1 MSKKL
6 KILYASAEVVPF
18 AKTGGLADV
27 AGALPAELA
36 GMGHDVRVVMPR
48 FSSIDGD
55 KFKLK
60 TITAPFKIP
69 LGNELIDITVAES
82 DAIAGVSTYFIEND
96 ALFDRDSLYGQP
108 DDDRRFIAYCRGMLE
123 MFEQIGW
130 FPDVISCNDW
140 HSALTPV
147 YLKTIYANQ
156 EKFRRI
162 ATLYTVH
169 NLAYQGTFSE
179 NVMQLAGLPAEL
191 FTWDKLAYYNT
202 FNFMKVG
209 LLYAD
214 VISTVS
220 EGYAEEIATKE
231 YGAGL
236 EGVIEYRKHD
246 LFGILNG
253 IDYDIWNPRTD
264 KLIPANFSV
273 NDLKGKA
280 ECKRE
285 LQQEMG
291 LAVDA
296 NTPVFGL
303 ISRLSSQKG
312 LDILAE
318 VLPELLKMQDMQVV
332 ILGTGDEYFHT
343 MLKKLAALHP
353 DKLALAL
360 RFDNALAH
368 RIYAA
373 SDAFLMPSQYEPC
386 GLGQMFSL
394 AYGTVP
400 VVRATGG
407 LADTV
412 HNFDLHDPA
421 SKGNGFVF
429 EQYSSFELRKTILAC
444 LNCYH
449 EAPGSWAQLVKNAFA
464 GDFSWHNSAARY
476 LEVYQHALLKV
487 RGRAGSFDE

>member
-36 GMGHDVRVVMPR
+36 EMGHDVRVVMPR
-48 FSSIDGD
+48 FSSIDGA
-55 KFKLK
+55 KYGLK
-60 TITAPFKIP
+60 TITAPFQIP
-69 LGNELIDITVAES
+69 LGNSLIAITIAES
-82 DAIAGVSTYFIEND
+82 SAIAGVPTYFIENEEFF
-96 ALFDRDSLYGQP
+96 ARDSLYGQA
-108 DDDRRFIAYCRGMLE
+108 DDDSRFTVYCRGMLE
-123 MFEQIGW
+123 MFAQIGW
-130 FPDVISCNDW
+130 TPDVISCNDW
-140 HSALTPV
+140 HSALVPV
-147 YLKTIYANQ
+147 YLKTIYADQ

-162 ATLYTVH
+162 ATLFTVH
-169 NLAYQGTFSE
+169 NLAYQGSFSE
-179 NVMQLAGLPAEL
+179 KVMEIAGLPREL
-191 FTWDKLAYYNT
+191 FTWDKLAYWNT

-220 EGYAEEIATKE
+220 EGYAKEIATKE

-253 IDYDIWNPRTD
+253 IDYSIWNPRTD
-264 KLIPANFSV
+264 PLIPANFSV
-273 NDLKGKA
+273 NELKGKA
-280 ECKRE
+280 ECKRA

-291 LAVDA
+291 LGVDA
-296 NTPVFGL
+296 NTPLFGL

-318 VLPELLKMQDMQVV
+318 VLPELLKKQKMQVV
-332 ILGTGDEYFHT
+332 ILGTGDEYFHV
-343 MLKKLAALHP
+343 MLKKLAAKHP

-368 RIYAA
+368 RIYAG

-412 HNFDLHDPA
+412 HNFDAHVPA

-429 EQYSSFELRKTILAC
+429 DEYSGIELRKTILAC
-444 LNCYH
+444 LHCYH
-449 EAPGSWAQLVKNAFA
+449 ETPGSWAKLVKNALA
-464 GDFSWHNSAARY
+464 GDFSWHASAEKY
-476 LEVYQHALLKV
+476 LEVYRHALLKV
-487 RGRAGSFDE
+487 RGRNG